1 MHAND
6 AFSAGLLKVR
16 SRFLEQLPEQTAMI
30 RELWA
35 QVQTA
40 PDRPSPIL
48 LDIGRIA
55 HRIAGTA
62 ATLGFPD
69 LGRIAATLEDTVND
83 AHGRPGGIAALTA
96 PVTAMLQEMARA
108 AETET
113 ETGAQTK
120 TGQA

>member
-1 MHAND
+1 
-6 AFSAGLLKVR
+6 
-16 SRFLEQLPEQTAMI
+16 MI
-30 RELWA
+30 RDIWA

-40 PDRPSPIL
+40 PDRASPHL
-48 LDIGRIA
+48 PDIGRIA

-69 LGRIAATLEDTVND
+69 LGRIAATLEDAVNEAID
-83 AHGRPGGIAALTA
+83 RPGGIAALTA

-108 AETET
+108 T
-113 ETGAQTK
+113 ETGAQSK